1 MAEYA
6 EMVGSRPKVGK
17 RAEPKVEEI
26 HLKKAENGGHIAEH
40 HFEQGPEVNYK
51 KPEPHVFGESE
62 GKQLLSHISEHM
74 GIKSEA
80 PDEELAHP
88 EKD

>member
-6 EMVGSRPKVGK
+6 ELVGSRPKVGK
-17 RAEPKVEEI
+17 KSEPKLDHI
-26 HLKKAENGGHIAEH
+26 RITPAENGGHVVEH
-40 HFEQGPEVNYK
+40 HFESGPESRYK
-51 KPEPHVFGESE
+51 EPATHVFGADE
-62 GKQLLSHISEHM
+62 GEKMLSHISEHM

-88 EKD
+88 DKD

>member
-1 MAEYA
+1 MTEYA

-17 RAEPKVEEI
+17 KAEPKLAHMRVTP
-26 HLKKAENGGHIAEH
+26 AENGGVVVEH
-40 HFEQGPEVNYK
+40 HFESGPETRYK
-51 KPEPHVFGESE
+51 EPETHVFGANE
-62 GKQLLSHISEHM
+62 GEKMLSHISEHM

-88 EKD
+88 DKD